1 MLSLAFPI
9 AAAVFVVFIVPVLLA
24 QRHSASAQE
33 TFVSSGPVMPRVI
46 LNSTIAY
53 AIGLVTFAPLFAW
66 GVSGEFWPAIAY
78 VGFVGLGLSLLYVL
92 RRPLLEFLAGA
103 LSHDRSITVH
113 EFMARAH
120 GNDPRI
126 AAVAAALTVFALAGF
141 IVCAMLG
148 VDMVLKPL
156 LSGSAGLVELFIA
169 AAFLVVVASTL
180 FAEHT
185 GIMHAAQLQMG
196 LLYFGLF
203 GATACLLY
211 LQVSELG
218 AMPARGTIAI
228 AAIPIVGAVIYFRR
242 RVRYVDTDPIRF
254 AATENGAAVRSK
266 EPLPSRLLSRF
277 QKILNS
283 LVAILAMTSIILAIS
298 VIGIEFYIEGMS
310 MFVGDSTA
318 AAQTGSP
325 VINSPVSSATLIS
338 LILLP
343 LFHPIVDIVN
353 WQRLAAF
360 AKNRDWNQ
368 PDEGQWTAAFKSFC
382 ATYAIEVPLIGLFI
396 CLIGAV
402 AGLTL
407 AMPVS
412 GGVVDAFIERL
423 IAQDNFMANGVML
436 FLLFSLFSLAV
447 STIGSLFCGS
457 LCAVR
462 YDIMPM
468 FSPGP
473 ASAPARAADEKRAA
487 RWTMIAGIGIGLAA
501 FLAFHLASA
510 EFQMTFT
517 NARFLAL
524 VLGFGSVQLAFVPLV
539 FVPLVAGTGGI
550 GNLSPG
556 GALAV
561 MLVGGAVGIGIAA
574 IVLVIGDE
582 SWLPFVVPA
591 CLGSAAS
598 LFVIARVLRP
608 RTVSAK

>member
-1 MLSLAFPI
+1 MLSLALPI
-9 AAAVFVVFIVPVLLA
+9 AATVLVIFIVPVLLA

-33 TFVSSGPVMPRVI
+33 TFLSSGPVMPRVI
-46 LNSTIAY
+46 QNSTIAY

-113 EFMARAH
+113 EFMARQH

-148 VDMVLKPL
+148 VAMVLKPL
-156 LSGSAGLVELFIA
+156 LFGSAGLVELFIA

-180 FAEHT
+180 FAGHT

-218 AMPARGTIAI
+218 AMPARGTVAI
-228 AAIPIVGAVIYFRR
+228 ASIPIVGAVIYFRR
-242 RVRYVDTDPIRF
+242 RVRYVDTNPLRF
-254 AATENGAAVRSK
+254 AATEAAAAVRSK
-266 EPLPSRLLSRF
+266 ESLPSRLLSRF

-368 PDEGQWTAAFKSFC
+368 PDEGQWVAAFRSFC
-382 ATYAIEVPLIGLFI
+382 TTYVIEVP
-396 CLIGAV
+396 
-402 AGLTL
+402 
-407 AMPVS
+407 
-412 GGVVDAFIERL
+412 
-423 IAQDNFMANGVML
+423 
-436 FLLFSLFSLAV
+436 
-447 STIGSLFCGS
+447 
-457 LCAVR
+457 
-462 YDIMPM
+462 
-468 FSPGP
+468 
-473 ASAPARAADEKRAA
+473 
-487 RWTMIAGIGIGLAA
+487 
-501 FLAFHLASA
+501 
-510 EFQMTFT
+510 
-517 NARFLAL
+517 
-524 VLGFGSVQLAFVPLV
+524 
-539 FVPLVAGTGGI
+539 
-550 GNLSPG
+550 
-556 GALAV
+556 
-561 MLVGGAVGIGIAA
+561 
-574 IVLVIGDE
+574 
-582 SWLPFVVPA
+582 
-591 CLGSAAS
+591 
-598 LFVIARVLRP
+598 
-608 RTVSAK
+608 